1 MKMVKPIWRRVFFHL
16 IFLNSTEALPQTA
29 DQIEQGFP
37 CILLAS
43 ILNWKIDYKNLTKVI
58 QDSRGH
64 DWYFRKQTKDPRVY
78 FLNTVIST
86 PVRFWLSLLLY
97 QLDFSWKSLRK
108 MPVLAISVFQ
118 QIHLLIIPLHWCTLH
133 FKLMKNYTTII
144 TCTKEML
151 QCIKDR
157 PDFIKWFSIILL
169 RVQRYQ
175 IYIAVTMYVSELHIC
190 RNNYINILFTY
201 CNLKMVK

>member
-1 MKMVKPIWRRVFFHL
+1 MHSDAARIITSLWKLHWVFHIHHFTSFLPLSLPQNYLSMKMVKPIWRRVFFHL
-16 IFLNSTEALPQTA
+16 IFLNSTEVLPQTA

-37 CILLAS
+37 CIFLAS

-97 QLDFSWKSLRK
+97 HIDFSWKITQETASSCYFCFSTDTSSDNSSPL
-108 MPVLAISVFQ
+108 VHLAF
-118 QIHLLIIPLHWCTLH
+118 
-133 FKLMKNYTTII
+133 
-144 TCTKEML
+144 
-151 QCIKDR
+151 
-157 PDFIKWFSIILL
+157 
-169 RVQRYQ
+169 
-175 IYIAVTMYVSELHIC
+175 
-190 RNNYINILFTY
+190 
-201 CNLKMVK
+201 